1 MKASEYA
8 SRIAQE
14 IVKALKGI
22 SDREAALLLDRI
34 QKAERIF
41 FAGAG
46 RSGLMVRA
54 FAMRLMQMGLT
65 CFVAGETVTPAI
77 RKGDLLLI
85 GSGSGETR
93 GLLNM
98 ALKARETGA
107 DVALVTA
114 VRGSSIG
121 QQAHMSVIIPTA
133 SPKPTLGY
141 PVSTVQPR
149 GSLFEQG
156 LLIFFETLVVMLM
169 ERMNFKPEDIFKRHA
184 NLE

>member
-1 MKASEYA
+1 MKATEHA
-8 SRIAQE
+8 ARIVQE
-14 IVKALKGI
+14 IGRAVKGI
-22 SDREAALLLDRI
+22 SDREAALLLDKI

-54 FAMRLMQMGLT
+54 FAMRLMQMGLH
-65 CFVAGETVTPAI
+65 CFVVGETVTPAI
-77 RKGDLLLI
+77 GKGDLLII
-85 GSGSGETR
+85 GSGSGETP
-93 GLLNM
+93 GLLNT
-98 ALKARETGA
+98 AHRAREAGA

-121 QQAHMSVIIPTA
+121 QETGLTVIIPATTA
-133 SPKPTLGY
+133 KVTVRN
-141 PVSTVQPR
+141 PVLTVQPR

-169 ERMNFKPEDIFKRHA
+169 ERMCFKPDAIMERHA